1 MEICPKCGGS
11 KYTDALKEY
20 NKGKPAWC
28 MPRKGTDLHSE
39 VLRIMNAPKKPTRKL
54 RKAPAPA
61 PAPARALPPL
71 SEDQIAMAEAITREK
86 ERRARLKKDPEYQA
100 MMKKEMARIKA
111 ELKRGE
117 ELAAKQRAINAEAY
131 AERQKQAR
139 IEVERIKAT
148 DPKLYEELYGNVFK
162 TSTAFD

>member
-54 RKAPAPA
+54 RKAPEESVTNLGQEG
-61 PAPARALPPL
+61 RKR
-71 SEDQIAMAEAITREK
+71 IHVFTR
-86 ERRARLKKDPEYQA
+86 KK
-100 MMKKEMARIKA
+100 
-111 ELKRGE
+111 
-117 ELAAKQRAINAEAY
+117 
-131 AERQKQAR
+131 
-139 IEVERIKAT
+139 
-148 DPKLYEELYGNVFK
+148 
-162 TSTAFD
+162 ST